1 MRVATGLLLVV
12 AAAAGVLLTRCGPPE
27 PDYLSEQAKEGR
39 AVFLAYC
46 AACHGADPSKDT
58 PLGPAIT
65 GSGEELLRL
74 RISETKYPPG
84 YQPKRDTALMVPI
97 PAAVPK
103 VPQLAAFLRE
113 FRPE

>member
-1 MRVATGLLLVV
+1 MRVATGLLLVL
-12 AAAAGVLLTRCGPPE
+12 AAAAVLLLARCGPPE

-39 AVFLAYC
+39 AVFIAFC
-46 AACHGADPSKDT
+46 MACHGEDPSKDT
-58 PLGPAIT
+58 LLGPAIL
-65 GSGEELLRL
+65 GSSEELLLL
-74 RISETKYPPG
+74 RVRDTKYPPG
-84 YQPKRDTALMVPI
+84 YKPKRDTALMVPI